1 MEYLNIQTFQ
11 TLGGFIFAIGFWVM
25 CYKLEKV
32 VNELK
37 G

>member
-1 MEYLNIQTFQ
+1 MEYIECFQ
-11 TLGGFIFAIGFWVM
+11 TLGGFIFAVVFWYM
-25 CYKLEKV
+25 CYKIEKT